1 MTKATNVE
9 KNKLQSYKQLDVLL
23 ISRVMVGVV
32 FNLIKKAMNQPITTT
47 TK

>member
-23 ISRVMVGVV
+23 IARVMVGVV
-32 FNLIKKAMNQPITTT
+32 FNLIKQAMNQPVTTT